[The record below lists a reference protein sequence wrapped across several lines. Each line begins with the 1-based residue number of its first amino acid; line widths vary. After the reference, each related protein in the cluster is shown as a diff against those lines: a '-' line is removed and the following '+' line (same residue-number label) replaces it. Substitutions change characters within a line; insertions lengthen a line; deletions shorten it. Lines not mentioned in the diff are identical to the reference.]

1 MANSSAV
8 LKYMADDLRAI
19 SKLNQS
25 YRYGLKIGVYG
36 DIEDY
41 IRMGFFSLNLKRLN
55 KRIDMA
61 LEVIEHQTTNHTF
74 IPQIIENIFEDLKEV
89 YPMPEKF
96 LVGVDFAQ
104 FPEENIEL
112 LWKFADQLEHL
123 STVLDF
129 KYGLH
134 QDPDE
139 PRPSYW
145 KDYNIDFDNILN
157 KVESGEW
164 TFQTIQNRY
173 GALFERDQEFKDMFL
188 RHLSQ
193 SFHKVG
199 LGRVL
204 EESEKVKDER
214 IRNVDNTIK
223 RMYGDVGVYIQP
235 TPKKNPFE
243 NDFKEIT
250 DGVINGRLGHIKVK
264 EYLKEWRTETPN
276 IISMFLN
283 YLNQVIYTYNRIGE
297 EKKEKIL
304 TELHDNILATF
315 NNDSG
320 IEKNQPEPK
329 TTPDFSH
336 MESFQPTNP
345 FDMGKLYRFLIQEG
359 VIRDIDEELFS
370 NCISHAHIN
379 ELWENAKPL
388 RKRNVLQR
396 LFKTI
401 SNYYPE
407 DWIKKCSK
415 NLNKEVRHIT
425 NPTDSK
431 TISDFTLKLG
441 KVMNGK

>member
-1 MANSSAV
+1 MDNKSIGY
-8 LKYMADDLRAI
+8 LKCMENDLENIA
-19 SKLNQS
+19 KLNKS
-25 YRYGLKIGVYG
+25 YRYELSIGVHETIEEYIKIG
-36 DIEDY
+36 
-41 IRMGFFSLNLKRLN
+41 FFQLDMKRLSE
-55 KRIDMA
+55 RIDGA
-61 LEVIEHQTTNHTF
+61 LEVLESQTTNHTF

-96 LVGVDFAQ
+96 MVGVDFAQ
-104 FPEENIEL
+104 FPEENTDLIRKVAE
-112 LWKFADQLEHL
+112 QLENL

-139 PRPSYW
+139 PRQSYW
-145 KDYNIDFDNILN
+145 KDYNIDIDNILN

-188 RHLSQ
+188 CHLSQ

-199 LGRVL
+199 FGQVL

-214 IRNVDNTIK
+214 IRNVYNTIK

-283 YLNQVIYTYNRIGE
+283 YLNQVINACNYIGE

-315 NNDSG
+315 YNDSS
-320 IEKNQPEPK
+320 IKTDHQPEPE
-329 TTPDFSH
+329 TTEQRSKSKSIKDVMLVQEEQKEPLATVLHGLIDGKKGKDVALVILVCVQHGLMRKPEHGIMTETFGDIGAKSGYNSYFGKGLSAYRPEEIKGIETH
-336 MESFQPTNP
+336 LSSF
-345 FDMGKLYRFLIQEG
+345 
-359 VIRDIDEELFS
+359 IDGL
-370 NCISHAHIN
+370 
-379 ELWENAKPL
+379 
-388 RKRNVLQR
+388 
-396 LFKTI
+396 
-401 SNYYPE
+401 
-407 DWIKKCSK
+407 
-415 NLNKEVRHIT
+415 
-425 NPTDSK
+425 
-431 TISDFTLKLG
+431 
-441 KVMNGK
+441 

>member
-1 MANSSAV
+1 MENSSVV

-41 IRMGFFSLNLKRLN
+41 IRMGVFSLNLKRLN
-55 KRIDMA
+55 KRIDKA
-61 LEVIEHQTTNHTF
+61 LEVLESQTTNHTF

-96 LVGVDFAQ
+96 MVGVNFAQ
-104 FPEENIEL
+104 FPEENTKLI
-112 LWKFADQLEHL
+112 WKVAEQLENL

-188 RHLSQ
+188 CHLSQ

-199 LGRVL
+199 FGQVL

-214 IRNVDNTIK
+214 IRNVGNAIK
-223 RMYGDVGVYIQP
+223 RTYGNIGEHIQP

-283 YLNQVIYTYNRIGE
+283 YLNQVINACNYIGE

-315 NNDSG
+315 YNDSS
-320 IEKNQPEPK
+320 IKTDHQPEPE
-329 TTPDFSH
+329 TTEQRSKSKSIKDVMLVQEEQKEPLATVLHGLIDGKKGKDVALVILVCVQHGLMRKPEHGIMTETFGDIGAKSGYNSYFGKGLSAYRPEEIKGIETH
-336 MESFQPTNP
+336 LSP
-345 FDMGKLYRFLIQEG
+345 F
-359 VIRDIDEELFS
+359 IDGL
-370 NCISHAHIN
+370 
-379 ELWENAKPL
+379 
-388 RKRNVLQR
+388 
-396 LFKTI
+396 
-401 SNYYPE
+401 
-407 DWIKKCSK
+407 
-415 NLNKEVRHIT
+415 
-425 NPTDSK
+425 
-431 TISDFTLKLG
+431 
-441 KVMNGK
+441 